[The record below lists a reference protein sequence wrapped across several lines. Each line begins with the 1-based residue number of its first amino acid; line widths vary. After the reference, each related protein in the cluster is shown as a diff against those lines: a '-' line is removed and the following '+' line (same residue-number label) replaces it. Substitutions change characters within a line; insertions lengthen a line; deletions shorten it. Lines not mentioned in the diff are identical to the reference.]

1 MDHSGTRGSFPWRYG
16 PAVSFGRSLLARER
30 ERSNPN
36 LLPHRLLRQEFVT
49 ELWGGPSLQIHA
61 GIKTLFEQLDGAIE
75 AGTDVRGGDP
85 QVTGGFG

>member
-1 MDHSGTRGSFPWRYG
+1 MDRTGARGSFAWGYG
-16 PAVSFGRSLLARER
+16 AAVTPGRSLLARGR
-30 ERSNPN
+30 ERSNPD
-36 LLPHRLLRQEFVT
+36 LLSHRLLRQEFVT